1 MTNSLADADTLIRDA
16 QRIQNARACTLADA
30 LLEACGNPETVK
42 WVMLVLL
49 GDVDGSLDLSA

>member
-16 QRIQNARACTLADA
+16 QRIQNARGCPFAQA
-30 LLEACGNPETVK
+30 LLEACGDPETVN